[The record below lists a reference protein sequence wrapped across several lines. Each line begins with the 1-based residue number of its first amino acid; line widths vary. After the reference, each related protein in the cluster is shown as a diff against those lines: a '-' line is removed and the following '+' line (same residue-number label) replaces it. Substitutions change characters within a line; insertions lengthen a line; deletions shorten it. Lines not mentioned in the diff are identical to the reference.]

1 MSSQPQRTVHE
12 QEDILAVLIGGAN
25 ILFSLVSHWFKSSAL
40 KYPPSHPEPNS
51 SLIFG
56 LVVGAAFIFA
66 GTQLRRKE
74 RAQPLLIAS
83 VVMAVFFSGR
93 FWAAPAKELFPSG
106 ILVGL
111 RYM

>member
-1 MSSQPQRTVHE
+1 MHNE
-12 QEDILAVLIGGAN
+12 QEDMLAVLIGGVN

-40 KYPPSHPEPNS
+40 KYLPSHTQSNS

-66 GTQLRRKE
+66 GTQLRGKE

-83 VVMAVFFSGR
+83 VVMAVFFFGR
-93 FWAAPAKELFPSG
+93 FWASPAKELFPSG
-106 ILVGL
+106 MLVAL
-111 RYM
+111 RYI

>member
-1 MSSQPQRTVHE
+1 MHE
-12 QEDILAVLIGGAN
+12 QEDMLAVLIGGAN
-25 ILFSLVSHWFKSSAL
+25 ILFSLVSHWFKPSAL
-40 KYPPSHPEPNS
+40 KCLPSDTQTNS

-56 LVVGAAFIFA
+56 LVVGAAFIFV
-66 GTQLRRKE
+66 GTQLRGKE

-93 FWAAPAKELFPSG
+93 FWASPAKELFPSG

-111 RYM
+111 RYIWVYCES